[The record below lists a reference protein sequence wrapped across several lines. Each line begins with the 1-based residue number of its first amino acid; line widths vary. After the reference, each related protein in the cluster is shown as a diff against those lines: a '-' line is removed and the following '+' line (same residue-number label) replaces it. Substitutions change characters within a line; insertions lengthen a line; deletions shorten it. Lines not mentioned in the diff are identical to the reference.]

1 MSTLNNS
8 NINNVKPLMKH
19 EVVLPVI
26 VDGYYWHC
34 NEDRM
39 WNLNEL
45 HKALTLGDNKV
56 PSEWNNQVRLHL
68 DHSGNFRTAL
78 GGANPGT
85 WATEQGAIAYAM
97 WVSPEFYLKVI
108 NAFIA
113 IRNDK
118 VAEAKALAQ
127 DVKALKGMKPVNDVF
142 VRKLETVGHSL
153 TECLNVLEFPNV
165 GKVREVLKD
174 RIYTNPFW
182 SSYTAPTGRAVDI
195 FKTTDKTANLN
206 HKGRE
211 NGYWRNPEGDARFN
225 KEGVKVLTKGF
236 EWLKENRLEIIKVA
250 HANLK
255 QKPKK

>member
-68 DHSGNFRTAL
+68 DRSGNFRTVNGD
-78 GGANPGT
+78 GGGT

-97 WVSPEFYLKVI
+97 WVSVEFYLKVI

-118 VAEAKALAQ
+118 VNEAKVLAQ
-127 DVKALKGMKPVNDVF
+127 DVKEFKGMKPVNDVF

-153 TECLNVLEFPNV
+153 TECLNVLQFPNV
-165 GKVREVLKD
+165 GKVRQVLKD
-174 RIYTNPFW
+174 HIYTNPFW
-182 SSYTAPTGRAVDI
+182 RDNSDGVNRSVDM
-195 FKTTDKTANLN
+195 FRKPDKTANLN
-206 HKGRE
+206 HKGRA
-211 NGYWRNPEGDARFN
+211 NGYWKNPEGDGRFN